1 MKRLRVGVIY
11 GGRSGEHEVSLA
23 SAAAVFAHL
32 DRQRYEPVPIRIE
45 KDGRWALAE
54 RAPSAMSAAE
64 VIEHARLEAGRA
76 PRVAREVHLMAR
88 PSDEPLLSIDR
99 TDRKGAVDRG
109 DGGGAVVQSM
119 GLDVVFPVLHGPY
132 GEDGTVQGLLE
143 LANLPY
149 VGCGVLASAVGMDK
163 GMMKVVFAQHGL
175 PQVDYAVVLRSEW
188 ARNRAGVRDALLA
201 RLPAPLFVKPANLGS
216 SVGISKVHDAGELDA
231 ALDLA
236 AGFDRKIVVEAGVP
250 NAREIECAVLGN
262 DTPEASMAGEVVPSR
277 EFYDYEAK
285 YLDEGSK
292 TIIPADLTRGA
303 ARRGAAA
310 VQGGVPGHRRDRPG
324 AGRLPPLPRRRT
336 PLRERGEHAA
346 RLHHHQHVLQ
356 ALGSQRRELP
366 RPDRSPDRAGHG
378 APRRQAA
385 VAHERPLAAAMRV
398 GRALSVV
405 AVCIGLAAAPA
416 AGQTRRRPPPRS
428 HRQRPSPRPCSPA
441 PTA

>member
-1 MKRLRVGVIY
+1 
-11 GGRSGEHEVSLA
+11 
-23 SAAAVFAHL
+23 
-32 DRQRYEPVPIRIE
+32 
-45 KDGRWALAE
+45 
-54 RAPSAMSAAE
+54 
-64 VIEHARLEAGRA
+64 
-76 PRVAREVHLMAR
+76 MAR

-99 TDRKGAVDRG
+99 AEDRKGAVDRG
-109 DGGGAVVQSM
+109 DGGGAVVHSM

-175 PQVDYAVVLRSEW
+175 PQVDHAVVLRSEW
-188 ARNRAGVRDALLA
+188 ARDRAGVRAALLA

-262 DTPEASMAGEVVPSR
+262 DAPEASVPGEIIPSR

-292 TIIPADLTRGA
+292 TIIPADLTA
-303 ARRGAAA
+303 AQLADVQRLSKAAFLA
-310 VQGGVPGHRRDRPG
+310 IDGTGLARVDFLLCRDD
-324 AGRLPPLPRRRT
+324 GRLYVNEVNTLPGFTTISMYSKLWEASGVSYPALIDR
-336 PLRERGEHAA
+336 LIERAMERHAA
-346 RLHHHQHVLQ
+346 KQQLRTSVL
-356 ALGSQRRELP
+356 
-366 RPDRSPDRAGHG
+366 
-378 APRRQAA
+378 
-385 VAHERPLAAAMRV
+385 
-398 GRALSVV
+398 
-405 AVCIGLAAAPA
+405 
-416 AGQTRRRPPPRS
+416 
-428 HRQRPSPRPCSPA
+428 
-441 PTA
+441 